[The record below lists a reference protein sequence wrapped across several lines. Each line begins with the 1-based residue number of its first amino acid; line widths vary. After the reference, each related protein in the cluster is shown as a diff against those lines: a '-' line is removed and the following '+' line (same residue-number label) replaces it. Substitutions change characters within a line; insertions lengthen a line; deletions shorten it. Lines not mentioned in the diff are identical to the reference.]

1 MKGLETFVDWFAG
14 VGGFRLAGESSKLKC
29 VGACDNDKYARQT
42 YAARFGHEPEFSD
55 AWDVIPSEVPDH
67 DLFCGGFP
75 CPAFSIAGKRQGF
88 QDERGQ
94 LIFAVGAV
102 LEAKRP
108 NYVLLEN
115 VLGLLTAPVFEQG
128 TAPVDGTAGWVF
140 YRILEMLG
148 DLGYTVQWHV
158 LYSRHWVPQDR
169 RRVYILASRRELPIP
184 EVFPLFD
191 FAEEMAGN
199 VERVHA
205 AIGRVHSHQG
215 GRVYGPNSIIPT
227 LTAGDKGPFVH
238 MNDGRHLR
246 LVTPLE
252 KERLQGFPEEW
263 TEGVSDSQRMKQCGN
278 AITVQAATEVIRRLV
293 ECHGNQGK
301 RLETE
306 AIG

>member
-1 MKGLETFVDWFAG
+1 MKGLETMVDWFAG
-14 VGGFRLAGESSKLKC
+14 IGGFRLAGEANGLKC
-29 VGACDNDKYARQT
+29 VGACDYDKYARQT
-42 YAARFGHEPEFSD
+42 YSNRFGHEPEFTD
-55 AWDVIPSEVPDH
+55 AWNVITSEVPDH

-75 CPAFSIAGKRQGF
+75 CPAFSIAGKRKGF

-94 LIFAVGAV
+94 LIYAVGAI
-102 LEAKRP
+102 LEEKRP
-108 NYVLLEN
+108 NYALLEN
-115 VLGLLTAPVFEQG
+115 VMGLLTAPVFEQG
-128 TAPVDGTAGWVF
+128 EAAGGTAGQVY

-169 RRVYILASRRELPIP
+169 RRIYILASRRELPVP

-191 FAEEMAGN
+191 FTEEMVGN
-199 VERVHA
+199 VERIHA
-205 AIGRVHSHQG
+205 AIGRVHQHQG

-238 MNDGRHLR
+238 MNDGRNLR

-252 KERLQGFPEEW
+252 KERLQGFPENW

-278 AITVQAATEVIRRLV
+278 AITVPVATEVIRRLV
-293 ECHGNQGK
+293 ECHGNQGR
-301 RLETE
+301 RLESKE
-306 AIG
+306 AY